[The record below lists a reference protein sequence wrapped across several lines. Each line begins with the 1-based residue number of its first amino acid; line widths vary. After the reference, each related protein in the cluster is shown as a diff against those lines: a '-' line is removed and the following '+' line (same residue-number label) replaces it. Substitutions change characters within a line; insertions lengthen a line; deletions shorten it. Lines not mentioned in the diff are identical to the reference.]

1 MPPGSHV
8 THWQP
13 AALATVKWWC
23 RTTDRDLTAVDAQ
36 YEPGERG
43 EMEVSLQLRML

>member
-13 AALATVKWWC
+13 AALATVKWLY
-23 RTTDRDLTAVDAQ
+23 RTRDRDLIAVDSQ
-36 YEPGERG
+36 YEPG
-43 EMEVSLQLRML
+43 